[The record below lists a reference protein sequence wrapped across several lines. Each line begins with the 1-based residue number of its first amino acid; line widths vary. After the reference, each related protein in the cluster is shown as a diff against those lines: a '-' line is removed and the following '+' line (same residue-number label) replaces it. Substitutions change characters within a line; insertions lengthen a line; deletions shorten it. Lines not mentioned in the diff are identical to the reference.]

1 MSPTSHGPGAGA
13 SCPASTSSSLLERV
27 RARDAAAWER
37 LVDLYTPLV
46 YRWCRQ
52 AGLSPDDAADVV
64 QEVLVSV
71 ARSIDDFRG
80 AGPSGSFRA
89 WLRGITRHRLLDLF
103 RRRHG
108 SPQARGGTE
117 AQLEFLQ
124 VAEPMEVSATGAPGA
139 EEDALWRRVLELVRA
154 EFEDRTWQAFW
165 RVVVDARTPA
175 ETASELGMTLAAV
188 YKAKSRVLRRVRD
201 QLGELEGDG

>member
-1 MSPTSHGPGAGA
+1 MSPTSHGPGAGPSA
-13 SCPASTSSSLLERV
+13 PASTSSSLLEQV
-27 RARDAAAWER
+27 RARAPEVWER
-37 LVDLYTPLV
+37 LVDLYTPLI

-52 AGLSPDDAADVV
+52 AGLLPDDAADVV

-71 ARSIDDFRG
+71 ARSIGEFRG

-103 RRRHG
+103 RRRQG

-117 AQLEFLQ
+117 AQIEFLQ
-124 VAEPMEVSATGAPGA
+124 VAELVETSAAGRPSGQG
-139 EEDALWRRVLELVRA
+139 DALWRRVLDLVRA
-154 EFEDRTWQAFW
+154 DFEDRTWQAFW

-175 ETASELGMTLAAV
+175 ETASELGMTLHAV
-188 YKAKSRVLRRVRD
+188 YKAKSRVLRRIRD